1 MKLNI
6 SNDQHEK
13 LNKAIN
19 EQKAV
24 SIRVDANG
32 GKHVF
37 LLTHSQIQRLERAKM
52 IGKSTLNI
60 HLSKKQVKA
69 NVQHRGGF
77 LGMLA
82 GLAAKALSVLL
93 GELATGLVS
102 GAVEKA
108 LGGRGLYLHPS
119 GRQNGDGLYLHKSRH
134 CVKVEP
140 TKGNGLRLTPN
151 NRVGVYGDGL
161 YLKRGSQIYDGR
173 GLLLGRNSPFK
184 NIPILN
190 LLL

>member
-1 MKLNI
+1 
-6 SNDQHEK
+6 
-13 LNKAIN
+13 
-19 EQKAV
+19 
-24 SIRVDANG
+24 
-32 GKHVF
+32 
-37 LLTHSQIQRLERAKM
+37 M

-69 NVQHRGGF
+69 NAQHRGGF
-77 LGMLA
+77 IGMLVS
-82 GLAAKALSVLL
+82 LAVKALPVLL
-93 GELATGLVS
+93 GGLATGLVS

-108 LGGRGLYLHPS
+108 VG
-119 GRQNGDGLYLHKSRH
+119 GDGLYLHKSGH
-134 CVKVEP
+134 CVKMEP

-151 NRVGVYGDGL
+151 RQFFAGGGDGL
-161 YLKRGSQIYDGR
+161 YLKRGSQIYDGK

>member
-1 MKLNI
+1 M
-6 SNDQHEK
+6 
-13 LNKAIN
+13 
-19 EQKAV
+19 
-24 SIRVDANG
+24 DANG

-37 LLTHSQIQRLERAKM
+37 LLTHSQIQQLERAKM
-52 IGKSTLNI
+52 IGKSTWNI

-69 NVQHRGGF
+69 NIQHRGGY
-77 LGMLA
+77 LGILA
-82 GLAAKALSVLL
+82 GLAAKALPALL

-102 GAVEKA
+102 GVMEKTV
-108 LGGRGLYLHPS
+108 GGHGIYLHSS
-119 GRQNGDGLYLHKSRH
+119 GCQSGDGLYLHKSGH

-151 NRVGVYGDGL
+151 NCVGVYGDDL
-161 YLKRGSQIYDGR
+161 YLKRGSQIYDGS
-173 GLLLGRNSPFK
+173 GLLLGHNSPFK